1 MVDLLDFSRRLNALS
16 QAALECGKFLL
27 DSNCDRDDV
36 ATILRGQIDAVILQ
50 LEGRPDTLPPA
61 GATPPVPLP
70 PAPRPETGSVTAR
83 TGANISFEDRL
94 KTVRA

>member
-1 MVDLLDFSRRLNALS
+1 MANALDFGRHSCALHK
-16 QAALECGKFLL
+16 AALECGKWLL
-27 DSNCDRDDV
+27 DASYSEEDI
-36 ATILRGQIDAVILQ
+36 AAYLYEQIGVVLQ
-50 LEGRPDTLPPA
+50 ELKVRPDTLPPA
-61 GATPPVPLP
+61 GATPQVPLP